1 MAGRRRLCKISGDDI
16 SLSSYCPMSDESATS
31 EKDDGGYSEASSTG
45 CQGFNIKRGQD
56 TISSNNTT
64 EKNYDVDQINSRL
77 DSPSIKSSKHVEHS
91 ITAELDNAEPST
103 APENKILDALNY
115 FSSGSECDEES
126 GDEFEDRRDEVN
138 SVCDEEHTDHV
149 EDHEDGV
156 DTLVHSSDAPE
167 FENALSTL
175 SSVSV

>member
-1 MAGRRRLCKISGDDI
+1 MNQQPVKKMMVVILKQVVQDAKGSISNGDRI
-16 SLSSYCPMSDESATS
+16 QFPPIIR
-31 EKDDGGYSEASSTG
+31 
-45 CQGFNIKRGQD
+45 QKR
-56 TISSNNTT
+56 TMMW
-64 EKNYDVDQINSRL
+64 L